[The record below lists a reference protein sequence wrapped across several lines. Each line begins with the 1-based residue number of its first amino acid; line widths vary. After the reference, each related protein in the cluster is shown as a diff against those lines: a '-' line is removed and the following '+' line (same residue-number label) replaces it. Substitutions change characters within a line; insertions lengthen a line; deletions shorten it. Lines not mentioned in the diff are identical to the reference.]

1 MAAAQE
7 AVCWA
12 GVMMC
17 LRRAKVAQE
26 NPGESPLVCGGTSGG
41 TSLRMR
47 GEDLSHLTQNGG
59 QR

>member
-1 MAAAQE
+1 MAVAQE

-26 NPGESPLVCGGTSGG
+26 NPGESPVVCGGQAVGLPS
-41 TSLRMR
+41 
-47 GEDLSHLTQNGG
+47 E
-59 QR
+59 